1 MTLLEKLGK
10 SCIKEEFSWVLGKK
24 LSQTGV
30 A

>member
-1 MTLLEKLGK
+1 MTLLEKLDK

-24 LSQTGV
+24 PSQTRV